1 MNNYKIGTAEKAFN
15 AINYILLVLIC
26 IATIYPFWYVFMY
39 SISDGTASAATPVIL
54 LPMKPTF
61 ENYRAVFANA
71 GLVRAFMVSVSRTVL
86 GTIAHVLVVGLAA
99 YAMAK
104 KNLVGKKWIMMF
116 FIVTMYF
123 NGGLL
128 PTYVIITKLKLANNF
143 LVYILPLLF
152 SGFHMLIMKVFFEQL
167 PRSLEES
174 AKIDGATDFQV
185 FTKIIM
191 PMTKPIIATVSL
203 FIGVAHWNSWFDA
216 FLYMTNTK
224 LYPLQT
230 ILQKV
235 ILESQTNT
243 LIEIME
249 AMNKQ
254 SNVTS
259 EAIKMATVMVAT
271 VPILLVYPF
280 MQKYF
285 VKGMMIGAV
294 KQ

>member
-1 MNNYKIGTAEKAFN
+1 MNNYKIGTSEKIFN
-15 AINYILLVLIC
+15 GINYLLMVLIC
-26 IATIYPFWYVFMY
+26 VATIYPFWYVFMY
-39 SISDGTASAATPVIL
+39 SISDGIVSAAKPIIVLPVQ
-54 LPMKPTF
+54 PTL
-61 ENYRAVFANA
+61 ENYRAVFANN
-71 GLVRAFMVSVSRTVL
+71 GLVRAFAVSVTRTIL
-86 GTIAHVLVVGLAA
+86 GTSAHIMVVGLAA

-104 KNLVGKKWIMMF
+104 KDLVGKKFIMTF
-116 FIVTMYF
+116 FIIPMYF

-128 PTYVIITKLKLANNF
+128 PTYVIITKLKLTNNF

-167 PRSLEES
+167 PSSLEES

-185 FTKIIM
+185 FTKIIV
-191 PMTKPIIATVSL
+191 PMCKPIIATVSL

-216 FLYMTNTK
+216 FLYMTNAK

-230 ILQKV
+230 ILQKI
-235 ILESQTNT
+235 ILESQTNS
-243 LIEIME
+243 LMEIME

-271 VPILLVYPF
+271 IPILLVYPF

>member
-1 MNNYKIGTAEKAFN
+1 MNSYKIGTSEKIAN
-15 AINYILLVLIC
+15 GINYLLVFLLC
-26 IATIYPFWYVFMY
+26 VATVYPFWYVFMY
-39 SISDGTASAATPVIL
+39 SISDGIVSAAKPIVL
-54 LPMKPTF
+54 LPVEPTL
-61 ENYRAVFANA
+61 ENYRAVFANT
-71 GLVRAFMVSVSRTVL
+71 GLVRAFLVSVSRTVL
-86 GTIAHVLVVGLAA
+86 GTASHIMVVGLAA

-104 KNLVGKKWIMMF
+104 KGLVGKKLIMTF
-116 FIVTMYF
+116 FIITMYF

-128 PTYVIITKLKLANNF
+128 PTYVIITKLKLTNNF

-167 PRSLEES
+167 PASLEES
-174 AKIDGATDFQV
+174 AKIDGATDFLV
-185 FTKIIM
+185 FTRIIV
-191 PMTKPIIATVSL
+191 PMCKPIVATVSL

-216 FLYMTNTK
+216 FLYMTNVK

-230 ILQKV
+230 ILQKI

-243 LIEIME
+243 LLEIME

-259 EAIKMATVMVAT
+259 EAIKMATVIVAT